1 VATLLLSQL
10 LHGENYMLLNHSF
23 RRHVH
28 YSLIATTLVVT
39 VTCSALLHITA
50 AESRTRQL
58 TSTDA
63 NANPHSDRAVSRQLN
78 ISNLNLPLLN
88 LDQQRLNLHFDQLLS
103 YPAEQFDFPIFKS
116 LSFDEARG
124 RYLLPTISKADE
136 RLGFIELARASG
148 TVTYRSESGVELI
161 DRDSTKLVKTPD
173 GTKYLFIQ
181 YPDGEFR
188 CANIRQANGAVL
200 NLLYSANGLA
210 LHGLVD
216 SSRRSV
222 TFNYDKDGIRSL
234 TQTWMSDVEGF
245 TKTWMVG
252 DLSSEEYSAK
262 YAHVVGARVGKFL
275 PSNAV
280 VQEYTKEMA
289 ASDQV
294 LARTFGGPTAV
305 AAGNGFEPPGL
316 AMSYPLYRG
325 DIIGDDGILR
335 AGHLSHA
342 MHLYGSAD
350 GLSDSPLY
358 VPAGFTSHSSEPTPT
373 DAAVLFYYPKL
384 GNLTDVTLAVFH
396 VAEFQIITEGDRVRI
411 GKIGGPG
418 GSSPFYKH
426 SHIDFYKGNVGLP
439 AAEARAALRIDPGI
453 VFSAR

>member
-1 VATLLLSQL
+1 
-10 LHGENYMLLNHSF
+10 MLLNYSF
-23 RRHVH
+23 SRHVR

-39 VTCSALLHITA
+39 ATCSALVQITA
-50 AESRTRQL
+50 AEYRTRESA
-58 TSTDA
+58 STDA
-63 NANPHSDRAVSRQLN
+63 TSNSPRAVSPQLN
-78 ISNLNLPLLN
+78 ISKMNLPLLD
-88 LDQQRLNLHFDQLLS
+88 LDQQKLNRNFDQSLS

-124 RYLLPTISKADE
+124 RYLFPTISKADKSA
-136 RLGFIELARASG
+136 GFIELARASG
-148 TVTYRSESGVELI
+148 TNTYGSDAGVELI
-161 DRDSTKLVKTPD
+161 DRDSTKTVKTAD

-210 LHGLVD
+210 LHGLID

-234 TQTWMSDVEGF
+234 TKTWMSDVEGF

-252 DLSSEEYSAK
+252 EPSWGEQSAK
-262 YAHVVGARVGKFL
+262 FAHVVGARMGKFL
-275 PSNAV
+275 PPNAV
-280 VQEYTKEMA
+280 VQEYTAAMA

-294 LARTFGGPTAV
+294 LAHTFGGPDAV
-305 AAGNGFEPPGL
+305 AAGNGFEPAGL
-316 AMSYPLYRG
+316 ALSYPLYRG

-342 MHLYGSAD
+342 MHLYGSPD
-350 GLSDSPLY
+350 GRGDSPLY

-396 VAEFQIITEGDRVRI
+396 VAEFQIISEGARVKI

-418 GSSPFYKH
+418 GASPFYRH
-426 SHIDFYKGNVGLP
+426 SHIDFYRGNVGLS
-439 AAEARAALRIDPGI
+439 AAGARGAPEKQTA
-453 VFSAR
+453 